1 MCRLKQQQANTFVN
15 HDEEK
20 QGTEKQGNLK
30 IIILH
35 HYSILLLWW
44 ISVSIQ
50 MEPPIFEIFQTIQM
64 KFLLLNLLKL
74 GTIME
79 GIELL
84 QTN

>member
-35 HYSILLLWW
+35 HYSVLLL
-44 ISVSIQ
+44 
-50 MEPPIFEIFQTIQM
+50 
-64 KFLLLNLLKL
+64 
-74 GTIME
+74 
-79 GIELL
+79 
-84 QTN
+84 